1 MSDFIVLVKQVPDVS
16 QITDNAFNPETGTLV
31 RSRLE
36 NVINELDAQALG
48 FANRLKQ
55 LSGDKEGRVIC
66 LSMGPPMAE
75 EVLKYGL
82 SRCADLAILLT
93 DRALGGADTV
103 ATANP
108 LAFAIRKIEA
118 EILGGRRDYFIVAG
132 MQSVDGDTAQV
143 PAQIAAELGIGCIAY
158 LTDASFDVG
167 RFAFSR
173 IISGGSQVV
182 TPRGLPVVL
191 TVAKYEYPLFAGFAA
206 TRKASR
212 VKVIQWGASDIKATQ
227 IGGKGSKTQVIRV
240 FPPGKTNRKCQAVQS
255 PRELAK
261 RLVESYQ
268 GSTGGPVANQAAV
281 RHYLPPGQ
289 RATSFDRSYEA
300 VAQDSDSFKVLAD
313 KLDALGIDDLYDLD
327 DETRAKLVDDLR
339 SKVTGKALDEL
350 IEGTKLFDPTYKG
363 EVWVVAEH
371 LEGAT
376 TPATFELIGKA
387 RDLADSLGTQ
397 VGVALAG
404 QAIASLADELFHA
417 GADRLYLAEH
427 DLLANFDARLYAR
440 AISQLIEKH
449 WPQIVLYA
457 ATPAGRVLAPM
468 VSYHLGCG
476 LTADCTS
483 LEIKDR
489 SRKGEIAILLQT
501 RPALGGNVMASI
513 TTKDSRAQMATVRPG
528 VMKRLPRDPARTG
541 SVVREAVAIDP
552 DDLCMDIIRTD
563 YAAHDVDFSA
573 DVIISG
579 GKGLQNRDN
588 YESLLGSLREAVAGK
603 LGTRV
608 EVGASRSAVEQGF
621 TGRSHQVGQTGTSVG
636 PKLYL
641 ALGISGAIQH
651 MIGVANTETIIAVNN
666 DPNAPIFKQCDYY
679 IVGDVEKI
687 VPELSASLGGV

>member
-1 MSDFIVLVKQVPDVS
+1 MSDYIVLVKQVPDVS

-36 NVINELDAQALG
+36 NVINELDAQALA

-55 LSGDKEGRVIC
+55 ISGDQEGRVIC

-143 PAQIAAELGIGCIAY
+143 PAQIASEMGIGCIAY
-158 LTDASFDVG
+158 LTDASFSDG

-173 IISGGSQVV
+173 IISGGSQMV

-206 TRKASR
+206 TRKANR
-212 VKVIQWGASDIKATQ
+212 VKVIQWGAADIKATQ
-227 IGGKGSKTQVIRV
+227 VGGKGSKTQVIRV
-240 FPPGKTNRKCQAVQS
+240 FPPGKTNRKCQPVQS

-261 RLVESYQ
+261 LLVESYR
-268 GSTGGPVANQAAV
+268 GSTGGPAGTQAVV

-289 RATSFDRSYEA
+289 RPANFDRSYEA

-313 KLDALGIDDLYDLD
+313 KLGALGIDDLYDLD
-327 DETRAKLVDDLR
+327 DETRAKLGDDL
-339 SKVTGKALDEL
+339 KAKIPGKALDEL

-371 LEGAT
+371 QEGAT
-376 TPATFELIGKA
+376 APATYELIGKA

-404 QAIASLADELFHA
+404 QGVAGLADELFHA
-417 GADRLYLAEH
+417 GADRVYLAEH

-440 AISQLIEKH
+440 AISELIDKH

-468 VSYHLGCG
+468 VSYRLGCG

-528 VMKRLPRDPARTG
+528 VMKRLPRDPSRNG
-541 SVVREAVAIDP
+541 ELVREVVEVDP
-552 DDLCMDIIRTD
+552 NDLCMDIIRTE

-588 YESLLGSLREAVAGK
+588 YESLIGNLRDAVAGK
-603 LGTRV
+603 LGTRI

-679 IVGDVEKI
+679 LVGDVEKV